1 MLCATCQEHTATVTE
16 SGERV
21 WTEPPPPLESSR
33 IAANALNE
41 GRRGNASAAFATSLD
56 LAGRRT
62 KPSLVLRV
70 IQGLLEGI
78 LPLAGQARFGGQSYL
93 LSTCC

>member
-1 MLCATCQEHTATVTE
+1 MLCAPCQEHTATVTG

-21 WTEPPPPLESSR
+21 RTEPPPPLISSR

-41 GRRGNASAAFATSLD
+41 GRRGKASAAFATSLD

-62 KPSLVLRV
+62 KHLTCPQSHPESSGRDSPPGWSSM
-70 IQGLLEGI
+70 I
-78 LPLAGQARFGGQSYL
+78 GGGVSHT
-93 LSTCC
+93 S

>member
-16 SGERV
+16 SDERV
-21 WTEPPPPLESSR
+21 WTEPLPPLKSSR

-41 GRRGNASAAFATSLD
+41 GRRGKASAAFATSLD

-62 KPSLVLRV
+62 KPSPVLRV

-78 LPLAGQARFGGQSYL
+78 LPLAGQARSGGQSYL